1 MNSGTELQRE
11 HTCCPS
17 FLLNCA
23 KITSYSTP
31 YMQLLCQHLYHAGHI
46 EKIKSRYYVGVQAD
60 GKFVPGEL
68 GMGLGTVCHL
78 KTQTHLIVSL
88 D

>member
-31 YMQLLCQHLYHAGHI
+31 YMQLLCQHF